1 MTLYRVNRRRDF
13 REYLSQGIQFP
24 HEIAIVLERLF
35 GQAVSKEGLSKV
47 FQPQFAGLKPY
58 VVQATLTSNRFVEF
72 LVIGIARDGRPIWS
86 AERSIGLGRDG
97 SIELHHGNDFVD
109 EDFRPQNILNDCL
122 ENEIQLL
129 QDLDAGPNPR
139 ITFDAHGEKSYKGA
153 LHGAVFADDTD
164 EGPPVQ
170 SIRALEPDGDKRQVI
185 NSAVTMLRGL
195 AEKQGLPAQEVERA
209 AKQIENIKTP
219 FDLAQINIDQFRGT
233 ISEEEKKFASP
244 LGRALCLGKKLPSWR
259 GALYPKELPEHAKS
273 YRNQHRDKA
282 ESTRSEE
289 IRTSLEVL
297 SKSNHSAQIKAL
309 RALGRLAP
317 AWLLPEIKA
326 HFEHS
331 HRGIAVVARQVAKQ
345 ISDASL
351 HEKIAL
357 FSNNRKHDGRLRGF
371 GFRVLS
377 EYYPQSISQ
386 SVALLRVN
394 PDARI
399 QRSIIPI
406 LAADQNGGPQLASLL
421 TANPRS
427 HRDTN
432 RPGLD
437 ELRLE
442 LIECLSK
449 LDDTRI
455 IPSLMCALTAL
466 PPPPPQEVL
475 ALSRALVSHPD
486 PRAQPAL
493 NIVSQRL
500 ARPLVP

>member
-1 MTLYRVNRRRDF
+1 MTLDRVNRQSDF
-13 REYLSQGIQFP
+13 AEYLSQGTKFP
-24 HEIAIVLERLF
+24 QEIAVALERIF

-47 FQPQFAGLKPY
+47 FQPQFAGIKPY
-58 VVQATLTSNRFVEF
+58 VVQTRLTSNRFVEF
-72 LVIGIARDGRPIWS
+72 LVVGVARDGRAIWS
-86 AERSIGLGRDG
+86 AERSIGFGRDG
-97 SIELHHGNDFVD
+97 SVELHHGNDFVD
-109 EDFRPQNILNDCL
+109 ENFRPQNILNDCL

-129 QDLDAGPNPR
+129 NDLDSGPNPR
-139 ITFDAHGEKSYKGA
+139 ITFDAHGEKSYRGA

-170 SIRALEPDGDKRQVI
+170 SSRALDPDGDRRQVI
-185 NSAVTMLRGL
+185 ASAKSMLKGL
-195 AEKQGLPAQEVERA
+195 AEKQGLPAHEVQRA
-209 AKQIENIKTP
+209 SEQIEKIETP
-219 FDLAQINIDQFRGT
+219 YDLAQLHIEQFRGD
-233 ISEEEKKFASP
+233 ISTQDRRYAYP

-259 GALYPKELPEHAKS
+259 AALYVKELAEHANA
-273 YRNQHRDKA
+273 YRTEHRDNA
-282 ESTRSEE
+282 ESTRTEE
-289 IRTSLEVL
+289 IRAALEIL
-297 SKSNHSAQIKAL
+297 KKSNHSAQIKAL
-309 RALGRLAP
+309 RILGRLAP
-317 AWLLPEIKA
+317 AWLLPDIKA
-326 HFEHS
+326 HFDHS

-351 HEKIAL
+351 HEKMMI
-357 FSNNRKHDGRLRGF
+357 FSNNKKNDGRLRGY

-377 EYYPQSISQ
+377 EYYPQYIAE

-406 LAADQNGGPQLASLL
+406 LATDQNSGPQLASLL
-421 TANPRS
+421 SANPRS

-442 LIECLSK
+442 LIEHLSK

-466 PPPPPQEVL
+466 PPPPPREVL

-500 ARPLVP
+500 DRPLVP